1 MVFAQVEHRRG
12 ARIKR
17 PLGFELV
24 ARELEHPDGR
34 RRLPSHYGLEH
45 RRRDIAG
52 HLGVDARALQQVA
65 GERGD
70 RAFAIGA
77 GHCEHRH
84 AVFPGEQLDIAQQ
97 RDRAR
102 QRLAD
107 QRRVERQ
114 SWADASEIN
123 AFEQCRREWPQ
134 AHITG
139 KASRRRG
146 TRIGDAHARSV
157 VLGPARNRKPGVA
170 ESQHEHAFAREMHSL
185 GPRQE
190 LESGLAH
197 HRSLSVESPNS
208 TSIMVMIQKRT
219 TTWLSFQPSSS

>member
-1 MVFAQVEHRRG
+1 MAGQGRDGALAIGTCNGEHRC
-12 ARIKR
+12 
-17 PLGFELV
+17 V
-24 ARELEHPDGR
+24 V
-34 RRLPSHYGLEH
+34 LPSE
-45 RRRDIAG
+45 
-52 HLGVDARALQQVA
+52 
-65 GERGD
+65 E
-70 RAFAIGA
+70 
-77 GHCEHRH
+77 
-84 AVFPGEQLDIAQQ
+84 LDIAEH

-123 AFEQCRREWPQ
+123 AFEQCRGERPQ
-134 AHITG
+134 VHITA
-139 KASRRRG
+139 KASWRRG
-146 TRIGDAHARSV
+146 TRIGDAHARAM

-170 ESQHEHAFAREMHSL
+170 ESQHEQALAREMHSL

-190 LESGLAH
+190 LECGLAH